1 MRYITILTIAL
12 LLGTLLSNCNQTK
25 NDYSSAK
32 NIKVK
37 WELVSNFTSEDGV
50 FKTRFILE
58 NNSNFELTNNWKLF
72 FNSIPRH
79 LLPPDSPQ
87 AGVVEHI
94 NGDWHQLIP
103 AADFSLKQNES
114 VEVSYKGYS
123 YLIKE
128 GNGPIGVYFVFY
140 NDDGSENQIVEVDCE
155 ILPFT
160 KPEQINRTKDDLV
173 PIPTPEYRY
182 HNNQN
187 VSLLPKEQLLK
198 IVPSPVEIKI
208 SKKSVQ
214 VDNNWVITSDKN
226 LNNEAELLTEKLKS
240 ISGLTL
246 KPSNNST
253 SRNQI
258 ILKTGDIEVNGIK
271 KEAYH
276 LNIGDKN
283 IEIIGSDAAGV
294 FYGIQSL
301 LALIP
306 LDVLKKQNK
315 KIEFQQLSI
324 TDAPRFGYRGVH
336 FDIARNFQNKE
347 TILKTI
353 DIISFYKLNKFFLYL
368 ADDEGWR
375 LEIPG
380 LPELTKIGGERKHT
394 RSINDAV
401 LHPAYGSGPIAYG
414 KNSNGSGYISKSD
427 FIKILKYAKERHI
440 EVIPGFNL
448 PGHARAA
455 IKSME
460 ARYNRLMAEGKET
473 EANEYRL
480 IDPNDKSVY
489 RSAQSYKD
497 NVVSIA
503 NESTYKFSKKV
514 IDEIALMYK
523 EAGLKLEEIHTG
535 GDEVPSGAW
544 TASPLAAKIMKEN
557 PEYKNPKNLQAY
569 FFKRLL
575 KTLENDNYKIHGWE
589 EVSLLKNPDGS
600 YSTNPEFVGK
610 NIIPHVWNNI
620 FEYGNMDLAYRI
632 ANAGYELVL
641 CPASNFYLDDAYD
654 KDPKES
660 GAYWSMFANARNT
673 WTFAPYNMYN
683 TTNHTTYGR
692 EIKESEYKGLE
703 QLKTEA
709 KKNILGLQAQLW
721 SEEIKGRDVLEY
733 RMFPKMFGFIE
744 CTWAK
749 ERVWETIKNKTE
761 QQKVM
766 DFEWNIFANT
776 LAQKELPRL
785 SYLNNGY
792 NYRIPLPGAVIK
804 DGKLLANIEFPGLE
818 LRYTTDGSEPDINS
832 NLYVAPISIKEK
844 GIAKIKAFDKSGKS
858 SRTVVLKQ

>member
-1 MRYITILTIAL
+1 MKYITNLIIAL
-12 LLGTLLSNCNQTK
+12 LLGTLISNCNQTK
-25 NDYSSAK
+25 KDYSFAK
-32 NIKVK
+32 SIKIK
-37 WELVSNFTSEDGV
+37 WELVSNFTSEDEV
-50 FKTRFILE
+50 FKARFILE
-58 NNSNFELTNNWKLF
+58 NNSDFELTNNWKLF
-72 FNSIPRH
+72 FNTIPRPI
-79 LLPPDSPQ
+79 LPPSSPQ
-87 AGVVEHI
+87 PATVEHI

-103 AADFSLKQNES
+103 AAGFSLKQNETI
-114 VEVSYKGYS
+114 EIPYKGYS
-123 YLIKE
+123 YIIKE
-128 GNGPIGVYFVFY
+128 CNGPTGAYFVFY

-182 HNNQN
+182 QNNQN

-198 IVPSPVEIKI
+198 IIPSPVEIKM

-226 LNNEAELLTEKLKS
+226 LNNEAEFLAKKLKS
-240 ISGLTL
+240 ISGLTI
-246 KPSNNST
+246 KTSNSPT
-253 SRNQI
+253 SQNRI
-258 ILKTGDIEVNGIK
+258 ILKTGAVEVNGIT

-306 LDVLKKQNK
+306 LEAHKKQNE

-324 TDAPRFGYRGVH
+324 NDAPRFGYRGVQL
-336 FDIARNFQNKE
+336 DIARNFHSKE
-347 TILKTI
+347 SILKTI
-353 DIISFYKLNKFFLYL
+353 DIISFYKQNKFFLYF

-380 LPELTKIGGERKHT
+380 LPELTEVGGERKHT
-394 RSINDAV
+394 QSINDAV
-401 LHPAYGSGPIAYG
+401 LHPAFGSGPFAYG
-414 KNSNGSGYISKSD
+414 KGSHGSGFLSKSD
-427 FIKILKYAKERHI
+427 FIEILKYAKARHI
-440 EVIPGFNL
+440 QVIPGFNL

-460 ARYNRLMAEGKET
+460 ARYIRLMAEGKET

-480 IDPNDKSVY
+480 IDPDDKSVY

-497 NVVSIA
+497 NVISIA

-514 IDEIALMYK
+514 IDEIALMYQ
-523 EAGLKLEEIHTG
+523 EAGLELEAIHTG
-535 GDEVPSGAW
+535 GDEVPAGAW

-557 PEYKNPKNLQAY
+557 PEYKDPKNLQAY
-569 FFKRLL
+569 FFKRFL
-575 KTLENDNYKIHGWE
+575 KSLGNDNYKIHGWE

-600 YSTNPEFVGK
+600 YSINPEFVGK
-610 NIIPHVWNNI
+610 DIIPHVWNNI

-632 ANAGYELVL
+632 ANAGYQLVL
-641 CPASNFYLDDAYD
+641 CSASNFYLDDAYD
-654 KDPKES
+654 KNPKES
-660 GAYWSMFANARNT
+660 GAYWSMFANTKNT

-683 TTNHTTYGR
+683 TTNYTTYGR
-692 EIKESEYKGLE
+692 EIKENEYKGLE
-703 QLKTEA
+703 QLNAEA

-721 SEEIKGRDVLEY
+721 SEEIKGQDMLEY
-733 RMFPKMFGFIE
+733 RMFPKMLGFIE

-749 ERVWETIKNKTE
+749 EREWETIENKTE

-766 DFEWNIFANT
+766 NSEWNIFANT
-776 LAQKELPRL
+776 IAQKDLPRL
-785 SYLNNGY
+785 NYLNGGF
-792 NYRIPLPGAVIK
+792 NYRVPLPGAIIK
-804 DGKLLANIEFPGLE
+804 DGKLLANIKFPGLE
-818 LRYTTDGSEPDINS
+818 LRYTTDGSEPDIKS
-832 NLYVAPISIKEK
+832 QLYKIPIIID
-844 GIAKIKAFDKSGKS
+844 GIVKIKAFDSTGKS
-858 SRTVVLKQ
+858 SRTVVLNK

>member
-1 MRYITILTIAL
+1 MRHITILIFGVS
-12 LLGTLLSNCNQTK
+12 LGILFSNCTSSNK
-25 NDYSSAK
+25 DFMSAK
-32 NIKVK
+32 NIEVK
-37 WELVSNFTSEDGV
+37 WELISNITDEEGV
-50 FKTRFILE
+50 FHARFILE
-58 NNSNFELTNNWKLF
+58 NNSNIELTNNWKLF
-72 FNSIPRH
+72 FNAIPRPI
-79 LLPPDSPQ
+79 LPPSSPQ
-87 AGVVEHI
+87 PGTVEHI

-103 AADFSLKQNES
+103 SAGFSLKQNES
-114 VEVSYKGYS
+114 IEIPYKGYS

-160 KPEQINRTKDDLV
+160 KPEQINRTTDDLV

-182 HNNQN
+182 NKNKN
-187 VSLLPKEQLLK
+187 VGLLPKEQLLK
-198 IVPSPVEIKI
+198 IIPSPVEIKI

-214 VDNNWVITSDKN
+214 VDSNWVIISDKN
-226 LNNEAELLTEKLKS
+226 LTNEAKLLAEKLKY
-240 ISGLTL
+240 ISGLTI
-246 KPSNNST
+246 KTSNSST
-253 SRNQI
+253 SQNRI
-258 ILKTGDIEVNGIK
+258 ILKTGDVEVGGIK
-271 KEAYH
+271 EEAYH
-276 LNIGDKN
+276 LNINDKN
-283 IEIIGSDAAGV
+283 IEIVGSDAAGV
-294 FYGIQSL
+294 FYGVQSL

-306 LDVLKKQNK
+306 LETYKKQNE
-315 KIEFQQLSI
+315 KIEFQQLTI
-324 TDAPRFGYRGVH
+324 NDAPRFGYRSLH

-353 DIISFYKLNKFFLYL
+353 DIISFYKLNTFFFYL

-375 LEIPG
+375 IEIPG
-380 LPELTKIGGERKHT
+380 LPELTEVGGERKHT
-394 RSINDAV
+394 GSINDAV
-401 LHPAYGSGPIAYG
+401 LHPAYGSGPFAYG
-414 KNSNGSGYISKSD
+414 KNSNGSGFISRSD
-427 FIKILKYAKERHI
+427 FIEILKYANERHI
-440 EVIPGFNL
+440 TVMPGLNL

-460 ARYNRLMAEGKET
+460 ARYNNFMAKGKEK

-480 IDPNDKSVY
+480 IDPDDKSVY
-489 RSAQSYKD
+489 NSAQSYKD

-503 NESTYKFSKKV
+503 NESTYRFSKKV

-523 EAGLKLEEIHTG
+523 EAGLELGEIHTG

-544 TASPLAAKIMKEN
+544 TASPLAAQIMKEN
-557 PEYKNPKNLQAY
+557 PEYKDPKNLQAY

-575 KTLENDNYKIHGWE
+575 KTLGKHDYKIHGWE

-610 NIIPHVWNNI
+610 DIIPHVWNNI

-632 ANAGYELVL
+632 ANAGYDLVL

-660 GAYWSMFANARNT
+660 GAYWSMFANTRNT
-673 WTFAPYNMYN
+673 WTFAPYNMYK
-683 TTNHTTYGR
+683 TTTHTTYGR
-692 EIKESEYKGLE
+692 EIKENEYEGLE

-749 ERVWETIKNKTE
+749 EREWETIENKIE
-761 QQKVM
+761 REKVM
-766 DFEWNIFANT
+766 DLQWNIFANT

-785 SYLNNGY
+785 SYLNGGF
-792 NYRIPLPGAVIK
+792 NYRIPLPGAIIK

-818 LRYTTDGSEPDINS
+818 LRYTTDGTEPDLNSTKYKNPINVTS
-832 NLYVAPISIKEK
+832 EIRM
-844 GIAKIKAFDKSGKS
+844 KAFDTSGKR
-858 SRTVVLKQ
+858 SRTIILNIL

>member
-1 MRYITILTIAL
+1 MKHITILIFGVS
-12 LLGTLLSNCNQTK
+12 LGIFFSNCTSSNK
-25 NDYSSAK
+25 DFISAK
-32 NIKVK
+32 NIKIK
-37 WELVSNFTSEDGV
+37 WELVSNFTSEEGV
-50 FKTRFILE
+50 FQARFIIE
-58 NNSNFELTNNWKLF
+58 NNSNVELTNNWRLF
-72 FNSIPRH
+72 FNTIPRP

-87 AGVVEHI
+87 PGVVEHI

-103 AADFSLKQNES
+103 ATDFSLKQNETI
-114 VEVSYKGYS
+114 EIPYKGYS
-123 YLIKE
+123 YIIKE
-128 GNGPIGVYFVFY
+128 CNGPIGVYFVFY

-182 HNNQN
+182 NNNQN

-198 IVPSPVEIKI
+198 IIPSPVEIKAL
-208 SKKSVQ
+208 KETVQ
-214 VDNNWVITSDKN
+214 VDNNWKITSDKN
-226 LNNEAELLTEKLKS
+226 LNNEAELLADKLKS

-246 KPSNNST
+246 NSSNS
-253 SRNQI
+253 SISENQI
-258 ILKTGDIEVNGIK
+258 VLKIEAIEVNGIN

-306 LDVLKKQNK
+306 LEVHEKQNK

-324 TDAPRFGYRGVH
+324 TDAPRFGYRGIH
-336 FDIARNFQNKE
+336 FDIARNFQSRE

-353 DIISFYKLNKFFLYL
+353 DIISFYKLNKFFLYF

-375 LEIPG
+375 IEIPG
-380 LPELTKIGGERKHT
+380 LPELTEVGGERKHT
-394 RSINDAV
+394 QSINDAV
-401 LHPAYGSGPIAYG
+401 LSPAFGSGPFAYAKG
-414 KNSNGSGYISKSD
+414 SHGSGFISKSD
-427 FIKILKYAKERHI
+427 FIEILKYAEVRHI
-440 EVIPGFNL
+440 QVIPGFNL

-480 IDPNDKSVY
+480 IDPDDKSVY
-489 RSAQSYKD
+489 KSAQSYKD

-535 GDEVPSGAW
+535 GDEVPAGAW
-544 TASPLAAKIMKEN
+544 TASPLAEEIMKEN
-557 PEYKNPKNLQAY
+557 SEYKDPKNLQAY

-575 KTLENDNYKIHGWE
+575 KTLGNGNYKIHGWE

-600 YSTNPEFVGK
+600 YSTNPEFVGE

-632 ANAGYELVL
+632 ANAGYQLVL

-660 GAYWSMFANARNT
+660 GAYWSMFANTRNT
-673 WTFAPYNMYN
+673 WTFAPYNMYK
-683 TTNHTTYGR
+683 TTTHTTYGR
-692 EIKESEYKGLE
+692 EINENEYEGLE
-703 QLKTEA
+703 QLNAEA

-721 SEEIKGRDVLEY
+721 SEEIKGQNMLEY

-749 ERVWETIKNKTE
+749 ERVWETIENKTE
-761 QQKVM
+761 RQKVM
-766 DFEWNIFANT
+766 NSEWNVFANT

-785 SYLNNGY
+785 SYLNDGF

-818 LRYTTDGSEPDINS
+818 LRYTTDGAEPDIKS
-832 NLYVAPISIKEK
+832 QLYKMPIIV
-844 GIAKIKAFDKSGKS
+844 D
-858 SRTVVLKQ
+858 VL